1 MKLLATSMG
10 AVHMCLTA
18 FLNFACGHGRSSN
31 DNFQEK
37 KKTLGF
43 VLSYFLVG
51 AFSELF
57 SS

>member
-1 MKLLATSMG
+1 
-10 AVHMCLTA
+10 MCLTA
-18 FLNFACGHGRSSN
+18 FLNFACGHGRSPN

-37 KKTLGF
+37 KKKKQTLGF

-51 AFSELF
+51 AFSEHF